1 MGVLDKFLNA
11 MKLNDDEDL
20 RVAKAIWMKITMT
33 IMQEEQSEK
42 ADFEQQV

>member
-20 RVAKAIWMKITMT
+20 RAKAIWMKITMT
-33 IMQEEQSEK
+33 IMRKSVRK
-42 ADFEQQV
+42 SGF